1 MYKISI
7 YTVIFFC
14 MIVTVS
20 ANDNNSTE
28 HNHSKKIKITKSE
41 VEKQIQ
47 REKTYAKDKKFYQG
61 SDYNLSSSEV
71 NKESLKHIKKIEP
84 DYDFDMDD
92 VYSDIQ

>member
-7 YTVIFFC
+7 QTILLSSMLVIA
-14 MIVTVS
+14 S
-20 ANDNNSTE
+20 AQDNNSTE
-28 HNHSKKIKITKSE
+28 HNMSAKTDITKVE
-41 VEKQIQ
+41 IEKQIK
-47 REKTYAKDKKFYQG
+47 REKSYAKEKKFYQG
-61 SDYNLSSSEV
+61 SDYNLSSHEV